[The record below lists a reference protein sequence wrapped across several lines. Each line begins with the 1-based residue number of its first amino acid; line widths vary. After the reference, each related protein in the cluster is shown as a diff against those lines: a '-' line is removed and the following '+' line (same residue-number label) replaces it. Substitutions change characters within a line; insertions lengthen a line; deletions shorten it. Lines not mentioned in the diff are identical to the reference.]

1 MRSFD
6 SRPAS
11 LEVSMSSLAAATFQM
26 IGLSVLWFCRLR
38 PLSDAPLRHLPR
50 KAALAILKYRGDHP
64 RQKQNRL
71 IFLAAD
77 ADSIGRLKDQVCSV
91 LAWQSIVA
99 DVKEGRLNL
108 DQHQAKQASN
118 SLDQANDGLGRM
130 LHETYKWLLA
140 PMQEAKPGKG
150 IGDLQWEHFQVNPAV
165 VNRSEEIEK
174 ILKEHELLIAEWS
187 PIHLSNLM
195 RSWFWKDDI
204 AAVGAVETWQKTCC
218 YLYLPRLRD
227 ADTLRVTISAG
238 INSR

>member
-1 MRSFD
+1 MVL
-6 SRPAS
+6 PP
-11 LEVSMSSLAAATFQM
+11 EATFGRSAQT
-26 IGLSVLWFCRLR
+26 
-38 PLSDAPLRHLPR
+38 PATE
-50 KAALAILKYRGDHP
+50 AALAILKYRGDHP

-130 LHETYKWLLA
+130 LRETYKWLLA

-174 ILKEHELLIAEWS
+174 FSKS
-187 PIHLSNLM
+187 MS
-195 RSWFWKDDI
+195 S
-204 AAVGAVETWQKTCC
+204 
-218 YLYLPRLRD
+218 
-227 ADTLRVTISAG
+227 
-238 INSR
+238 